1 MKLLK
6 NEGLNCMKGRHY
18 INNEWVEG
26 KEMPSF
32 TSHNPA
38 SDEIV
43 WQGRAAGENEVNAAV
58 MAAKKAA
65 SSWAELSFEKRKD
78 FLLKFQ
84 DIIQKK
90 HAELAETISKEMGK
104 PLWDATTEV
113 GAIINKVS
121 ISIEAYQDRCKE
133 MIRQSPQGVS
143 RVRHKPIGTVAVFG
157 PFNFPAHLPSG
168 HIIPALLA
176 GNTIILKPSELTP
189 LVAEKLIECWSL
201 THLPQGVLNL
211 VQGGG
216 ETGRL
221 LSNHPALDGLYFT
234 GSYKTGL
241 KLSEQFGK
249 QPEKILALEM
259 GGNNPLIVHKIS
271 KKNIRPAVYHTIQSA
286 YLTSGQ
292 RCTCARRLIVTRG
305 PDNDAFVEQLIKST
319 ERLTIGPYTDRP
331 EPFLGPVV
339 SKKAAEHIIQR
350 YENLLKQGGKVLKNL
365 QNTPKHSAF
374 LSPGIV
380 DVTPI
385 NIREDEEIFGP
396 LLQLIWVD
404 DFEEALQEANHTQ
417 YGLAAGLLCE
427 NEEHYERFFK
437 KINAGVVSWNRP
449 LTGASSHAPFGGIG
463 RSGNHRPSAF
473 YAADYCAYPVA
484 SSEER
489 QLTEPTILL
498 PGVSLF
504 DD

>member
-1 MKLLK
+1 
-6 NEGLNCMKGRHY
+6 MKGRHY

-26 KEMPSF
+26 KNMQSF
-32 TSHNPA
+32 SSHNPA

-43 WQGRAAGENEVNAAV
+43 WQGMSAGENEVNAAV
-58 MAAKKAA
+58 MAAKKAL
-65 SSWAELSFEKRKD
+65 SPWAELPIDKRKD
-78 FLLKFQ
+78 YLLKFQ
-84 DIIQKK
+84 AIIQKK
-90 HAELAETISKEMGK
+90 RADLAETISKEMGK
-104 PLWDATTEV
+104 PLWDADSEI

-121 ISIEAYQDRCKE
+121 ISIEAYHERCKE
-133 MIRQSPQGVS
+133 ITNQTPQGVS
-143 RVRHKPIGTVAVFG
+143 KVRYKPIGTVAVFG

-176 GNTIILKPSELTP
+176 GNTIIFKPSELAP
-189 LVAEKLIECWSL
+189 MVAEKLVECWAD
-201 THLPQGVLNL
+201 THLPPGVLNL

-216 ETGRL
+216 ETGKL
-221 LSNHPALDGLYFT
+221 LANHLALDGLYFT
-234 GSYKTGL
+234 GSYNTGV

-249 QPEKILALEM
+249 SPEKILALEM
-259 GGNNPLIVHKIS
+259 GGNNPLIVHQIS
-271 KKNIRPAVYHTIQSA
+271 NKEINTAVYHTIQSA

-305 PDNDAFVEQLIKST
+305 SIGDAFVEQLINCT
-319 ERLTIGPYTDRP
+319 ERLKMGPYTDRP

-339 SKKAAEHIIQR
+339 SKKAAEHIVLR
-350 YENLLKQGGKVLKNL
+350 YENLLKKGGKVLVNL
-365 QNTPKHSAF
+365 QNHPKPSAF
-374 LSPGIV
+374 LSPGLV
-380 DVTPI
+380 DVTAI
-385 NIREDEEIFGP
+385 NVQDREDEEIFGP

-404 DFEEALQEANHTQ
+404 DFENALQEANNTR
-417 YGLAAGLLCE
+417 YGLAAGLLCD
-427 NEEHYERFFK
+427 NEQHYERFLK
-437 KINAGVVSWNRP
+437 KIKAGVMSWNRP

-484 SSEER
+484 SLEEHK
-489 QLTEPTILL
+489 LTQPQVLL